1 MNFFRKAFNL
11 YYEGFRDMP
20 KWGKQMW
27 MIILIKGFVVFVLVK
42 FIFFPNHL
50 KKNFDSDSQRS
61 EYVINELIKTAQ
73 NDTTITKH

>member
-1 MNFFRKAFNL
+1 MNFFKKAFLL

-20 KWGKQMW
+20 KWGRQMW
-27 MIILIKGFVVFVLVK
+27 MIILIKGFIVFVLVK

-50 KKNFDSDSQRS
+50 KKHFDTDEQRS

-73 NDTTITKH
+73 NDTTITEH

>member
-1 MNFFRKAFNL
+1 MNFLKKAFRL

-20 KWGKQMW
+20 KWGRQMW
-27 MIILIKGFVVFVLVK
+27 TIILIKGFVVFVLIK

-50 KKNFDSDSQRS
+50 KQNFNTNEQRS